1 MIVRQGNKNVRKV
14 ARKATT
20 PQWPEIGDLSRL
32 KLWVL
37 SPKLETGDPNL
48 DYYYDFSQSIAEY
61 EQVFGQH
68 GINWIWQPV
77 TMQNFETVIAGI
89 RKSSGRKVPVV
100 LNLCDGDE
108 VNGTPGVS
116 VIDCLEK
123 HRLIYTGADRFF
135 YDITTS
141 KIPMKRAF
149 DLAGVSTPAW
159 ALADRRSVGELLGNV
174 GSPLIL
180 KPAVSG
186 GSMGVSVKNVVKGQ
200 EDLEARLQEMSEG
213 YRGWNLMADGLIGE
227 QFVVGREFTSMVVG
241 TREPLVL
248 PAIER
253 IFHQSLPEQEK
264 FLSFDRLWEIY
275 EEESAMPDEDNFYE
289 YALAPSELQQ
299 ALRELTIAAY
309 RSVKGVGYARL
320 DFRMDA
326 ATGKLYVLEVNAQC
340 GISEDENFTSIGAI
354 LRFADLSFAELVK
367 LIIID
372 AFERRSIR
380 IA

>member
-1 MIVRQGNKNVRKV
+1 M
-14 ARKATT
+14 
-20 PQWPEIGDLSRL
+20 
-32 KLWVL
+32 
-37 SPKLETGDPNL
+37 
-48 DYYYDFSQSIAEY
+48 
-61 EQVFGQH
+61 
-68 GINWIWQPV
+68 
-77 TMQNFETVIAGI
+77 
-89 RKSSGRKVPVV
+89 
-100 LNLCDGDE
+100 
-108 VNGTPGVS
+108 
-116 VIDCLEK
+116 
-123 HRLIYTGADRFF
+123 
-135 YDITTS
+135 
-141 KIPMKRAF
+141 
-149 DLAGVSTPAW
+149 
-159 ALADRRSVGELLGNV
+159 
-174 GSPLIL
+174 
-180 KPAVSG
+180 
-186 GSMGVSVKNVVKGQ
+186 KNVVKGQ

-299 ALRELTIAAY
+299 TLRELTIAAY

>member
-1 MIVRQGNKNVRKV
+1 MVTRKV
-14 ARKATT
+14 TT

-61 EQVFGQH
+61 DRVFSQF
-68 GINWIWQPV
+68 GIDWVWQSV
-77 TMQNFETVIAGI
+77 TMQDFDAVIAGI
-89 RKSSGRKVPVV
+89 RKRSGRKVPVV

-123 HRLIYTGADRFF
+123 HRLIYTGADRSF

-141 KIPMKRAF
+141 KIPMKKAF
-149 DLAGVSTPAW
+149 DLAGVATPSW
-159 ALADRRSVGELLGNV
+159 SVADSSSVGDLLEKV
-174 GSPLIL
+174 GTPVIL

-186 GSMGVSVKNVVKGQ
+186 GSMGVSVKNVVNGQ
-200 EDLEARLQEMSEG
+200 EELEVRLQEMSEG

-227 QFVVGREFTSMVVG
+227 QFVLGREFTTMVVG

-253 IFHQSLPEQEK
+253 VFHQSLPEEEK

-275 EEESAMPDEDNFYE
+275 EVEAAMPGEENFYE
-289 YALAPSELQQ
+289 YALAPDDLQA
-299 ALRELTIAAY
+299 ALRDLTIAAY
-309 RSVKGVGYARL
+309 RSVCGVGYARL
-320 DFRMDA
+320 DFRLDA

-354 LRFADLSFAELVK
+354 LRFAGQSFADLVK
-367 LIIID
+367 LIIVD
-372 AFERRSIR
+372 AFERRSVR